1 MNIAISTYD
10 EALEYAVSEYQ
21 AEGYTILARPSM
33 DMFPEFLPRN
43 CIADIIATRGE
54 KNIITVLRTH
64 EKLQKDRG
72 LLEWT
77 KIIYQQQDWQIDLL
91 VYDVAISKTYIDPI
105 PPRLSLA
112 EAYGKLTQIENQHP
126 KACSEVEVAE
136 CLQIAESTLCLF
148 DKNLRTGSASWRLRQ
163 AFTDGWLSQNQL
175 HVLQRALE
183 ERHEKGKLDSL
194 LGWREL
200 LPMLKELIYTLQDF
214 KALQTAT
221 RPTRRGN

>member
-10 EALEYAVSEYQ
+10 EALEYAISEYQ
-21 AEGYTILARPSM
+21 AEGYAILARPSM

-105 PPRLSLA
+105 PPKLSLT
-112 EAYGKLTQIENQHP
+112 EAYGKLTQIESQHP

-136 CLQIAESTLCLF
+136 CLQITESTLCLL

-200 LPMLKELIYTLQDF
+200 LPMLKELIHTLQDF
-214 KALQTAT
+214 QPLQTAT